1 MSGPGR
7 DGGARPTG
15 DAMLPLAVE
24 ALLLERQSSRAGRL
38 AYYRDDSGPGRP
50 LVLIHSLNAA
60 PSTFEMKP
68 LFEHYRGRRPVFA
81 LDLPGFGQS
90 ERGER
95 AYSPELYTAA
105 IEDFMQAAVPDAADF
120 VALSLGA
127 ELVARLARER
137 PELVHSLT
145 MISPT
150 GFSHAALPGER
161 TSRRVRRILV
171 LPGLGELLFALVT
184 SRPSLRFFL
193 DRSLEGPVPEA
204 MIEYAHASAHRPGAK
219 YAPFSFLSG
228 QIFTRHAF
236 DRLYVGL
243 DLPALVLY
251 DQDPNVSFE
260 RLPEWLEGGAQRRAV
275 RIAPTRGLPHWDQPE
290 ATFAALD
297 GFWRAVDAGRSSLRN
312 P

>member
-1 MSGPGR
+1 
-7 DGGARPTG
+7 
-15 DAMLPLAVE
+15 MLPRAVE
-24 ALLLERQSSRAGRL
+24 APLLELQSQRAGRL
-38 AYYRDDSGPGRP
+38 AYYRDESGSGRP

-60 PSTFEMKP
+60 PSVFEMKP

-81 LDLPGFGQS
+81 LDLPGFGHS

-95 AYSPELYTAA
+95 AYSPELYAGA
-105 IEDFMQAAVPDAADF
+105 IEDLMQDAVTGAADF

-127 ELVARLARER
+127 ELIARIALER
-137 PELVHSLT
+137 PEFVHSLV

-161 TSRRVRRILV
+161 TSRRVRRVLV

-193 DRSLEGPVPEA
+193 DRSFEGSVPEA
-204 MIEYAHASAHRPGAK
+204 MIEYAHASAHQPGAK

-236 DRLYVGL
+236 DRLYTEL
-243 DLPALVLY
+243 QHPTLVLY

-260 RLPEWLEGGAQRRAV
+260 RLPEWLEGGAQRRAL

-297 GFWRAVDAGRSSLRN
+297 GFWRAVDAGESPLRN

>member
-1 MSGPGR
+1 
-7 DGGARPTG
+7 
-15 DAMLPLAVE
+15 MLPRAVE
-24 ALLLERQSSRAGRL
+24 APLLELQSPRAGRL
-38 AYYRDDSGPGRP
+38 AYYRDESGSGRP

-60 PSTFEMKP
+60 PSVFEMKP

-81 LDLPGFGQS
+81 LDLPGFGHS

-95 AYSPELYTAA
+95 AYSPELYAGA
-105 IEDFMQAAVPDAADF
+105 IEDLMQDAVTGAADF

-127 ELVARLARER
+127 ELIARIALER
-137 PELVHSLT
+137 PELVNSLV

-150 GFSHAALPGER
+150 GFSHASLPGER
-161 TSRRVRRILV
+161 TSRRVWRILV
-171 LPGLGELLFALVT
+171 LPGLGDLLFALVA

-193 DRSLEGPVPEA
+193 DRSFEGPAPEA

-228 QIFTRHAF
+228 QTFTRQAF
-236 DRLYVGL
+236 DRLHGKL
-243 DLPALVLY
+243 EHPTLVLY

-260 RLPEWLEGGAQRRAV
+260 RLPEWLEGGAQRRAL

-290 ATFAALD
+290 ATFASLD
-297 GFWRAVDAGRSSLRN
+297 AFWRAVDAGESPLRN